1 MVRSEVFIPT
11 AAIAIKL
18 LAVLVTA
25 AIGYL
30 AGRMRW
36 LTIGAPGSDAAARR

>member
-1 MVRSEVFIPT
+1 MT

-36 LTIGAPGSDAAARR
+36 LVIGTPGSDAARDSSPP